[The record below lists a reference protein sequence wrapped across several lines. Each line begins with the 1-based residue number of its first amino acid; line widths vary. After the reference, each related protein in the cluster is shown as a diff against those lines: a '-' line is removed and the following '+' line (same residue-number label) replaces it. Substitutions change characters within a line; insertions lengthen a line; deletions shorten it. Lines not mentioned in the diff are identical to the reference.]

1 MRACP
6 AEATAACPSLPRAA
20 EAAEET
26 PGVLAGASV
35 HSAGFLGLLLRAGP
49 CLGGGDLRC
58 PPTRESRGH
67 RRDTVTRSGRL
78 RSRADGVEGPW
89 DDR

>member
-6 AEATAACPSLPRAA
+6 AEATAACLSLPRAAEAA

-26 PGVLAGASV
+26 PGVSAGASV

-58 PPTRESRGH
+58 PLT
-67 RRDTVTRSGRL
+67 
-78 RSRADGVEGPW
+78 
-89 DDR
+89 